1 MFEKFINRLK
11 NKKQELNE
19 ISKSHSSKEEKVQFT
34 ITITNASNMYIM
46 VISDYILIGDYDRR
60 IDKIDSNGVAN
71 MISNSILWNNRKQ
84 KVNKGTYYV
93 LSLDNRIYNVY
104 INDYEIAVDERNKI
118 DEITEERVI
127 TYNQNTMN
135 YNYFSA
141 KHDKYGSTFYT
152 KYYSKPQLDLGKLI
166 FSKEEAHEEI
176 NNLIER
182 LSNIEEITKLIDIDI
197 LKKHILNDI
206 GNESY
211 QKKKQ

>member
-60 IDKIDSNGVAN
+60 IDKIDKYQLFLHNDTNTNGYTQWFFFRVKN
-71 MISNSILWNNRKQ
+71 MKKDKR
-84 KVNKGTYYV
+84 VNKGTYYV

-182 LSNIEEITKLIDIDI
+182 LSNIEEIAKLIDIDI
-197 LKKHILNDI
+197 
-206 GNESY
+206 
-211 QKKKQ
+211 